1 MLQSVILIKTQEEL
15 MSSKSKSERKTI
27 FISLLDA
34 DAYEADQL
42 AKALESTGIG
52 EDYRPIITAKPLQ
65 ALSKE
70 EALEVLRHIAE
81 VDGDEEDERTK
92 RIARSLSAT
101 QNGLEGVRQEIVALK
116 DTQKDMQNA
125 LNSYGS
131 MISQY
136 TNGVMP
142 PYVNGRTSSGEYG
155 LSNAIQTLRE
165 NAPKE
170 GEKW

>member
-1 MLQSVILIKTQEEL
+1 
-15 MSSKSKSERKTI
+15 MSRKSKTERKTI

-34 DAYEADQL
+34 DHFEADEL
-42 AKALESTGIG
+42 AKVLESTGIG

-81 VDGDEEDERTK
+81 VDGDEDNERTK
-92 RIARSLSAT
+92 RIARSISAT

-116 DTQKDMQNA
+116 DTQIDMQNA
-125 LNSYGS
+125 LASYGS
-131 MISQY
+131 LIAQH
-136 TNGVMP
+136 TNGMMP
-142 PYVNGRTSSGEYG
+142 PHVSGRTSSGEYA
-155 LSNAIQTLRE
+155 LKNAIQTLRE
-165 NAPKE
+165 NMPKE